1 MTLGRAVG
9 LLVTA
14 YLGLLGCSALAVLT
28 TWPLPDL
35 GLLVAL
41 YAGLTCRLRGGVT
54 AVLRDASPLSMLGL
68 GAAIGY
74 LADLTGGSPR
84 GLRALGYAL
93 LLLMLQ
99 ALAGHLLVRGAGAVA
114 AVATVTTLVMRGLLL
129 LLQRA
134 FDPLASLHALRGALG
149 QAVVTGVLA
158 PLVFYVLSRIDSRL
172 WRDPRTPRLRYENEG
187 S

>member
-1 MTLGRAVG
+1 LTLGRAVG
-9 LLVTA
+9 LLVVA
-14 YLGLLGCSALAVLT
+14 YLGLLFCSALAVFVS
-28 TWPLPDL
+28 WPLPDL

-54 AVLRDASPLSMLGL
+54 AVLRDASPVGMLGL

-74 LADLTGGSPR
+74 LADLVGGSPR
-84 GLRALGYAL
+84 GLRALAYAL
-93 LLLMLQ
+93 LLLGLR

-114 AVATVTTLVMRGLLL
+114 AVATVTTLLLRGLLL

-134 FDPLASLHALRGALG
+134 FDPAASLAGLRGALG
-149 QAVVTGVLA
+149 QAILTGVVA

-172 WRDPRTPRLRYENEG
+172 WRDPRTPGLRYENEG